1 MIRSSKL
8 VMGRY
13 IDASSWVHRLDP
25 RAKLVAMLL
34 FLAAVISAHSI
45 VELIAI
51 TAIALLILASS
62 GIPLSRFGRASKP
75 LWPLMFFMF
84 LFYTLFEQGGSVW
97 FEIGSFQVSRE
108 GILLG
113 LSAVWRMLLLVCF
126 TSILTFTTTTIEL
139 NLGLE
144 AVLKP
149 LKLVGVSPQQ
159 WTMMITIAL
168 RFIPTIF
175 EEADRIL
182 KAQASRGA
190 DINDLKFA
198 AKGKMLLTLLIPII
212 VGAFRRAEDLV
223 HAMES
228 RGYVL
233 DRARTSLRMLKWRRI
248 DSLFLIGFAAMLVFT
263 FVM

>member
-1 MIRSSKL
+1 MMKSSKL

-13 IDASSWVHRLDP
+13 VEASSWVHRLDP

-34 FLAAVISAHSI
+34 FLATVISAHSI
-45 VELIAI
+45 VELSTISV
-51 TAIALLILASS
+51 IALLILVSS
-62 GIPLSRFGRASKP
+62 GIPLSRYGRASKP

-84 LFYTLFEQGGSVW
+84 LFYALFEQGGSVW
-97 FEIGSFQVSRE
+97 FEIGSFHVSSE
-108 GILLG
+108 GVLLG

-126 TSILTFTTTTIEL
+126 TSILTFTTTPIEL

-149 LKLVGVSPQQ
+149 LKLIGVSPQQ

-190 DINDLKFA
+190 DINDLKLA
-198 AKGKMLLTLLIPII
+198 AKGKMLLTLLVPII

-223 HAMES
+223 QAMES

-233 DRARTSLRMLKWRRI
+233 DRARTSLRMLKWRRV
-248 DSLFLIGFAAMLVFT
+248 DSLFLIGFGVMLVFT